1 MKKINFMELLF
12 LITSLLIVIASL
24 ILPESNLLY
33 CILGALFIA
42 VLAVFDIKMPAVAKL
57 SNNNPKVKTMRFLN
71 RICIFI
77 FTIIS
82 IFALFSPLQDL
93 FSPKTRDIL
102 LIGIVSLFLMIF
114 GNLSPKIPCN
124 RYFGFRLPWTIRDED
139 TWKVAHKFLGYLSF
153 PVAIAM
159 FVLSFFFDIN
169 IIAPIFILILILVP
183 GIYSLLFY
191 IKKRKRMDI

>member
-1 MKKINFMELLF
+1 MKKFTFIELLF
-12 LITSLLIVIASL
+12 LTTSLLIVIASL
-24 ILPESNLLY
+24 ILPESNLHY
-33 CILGALFIA
+33 SILGAIMIA
-42 VLAVFDIKMPAVAKL
+42 VLVVFDIKMPAVANL
-57 SNNNPKVKTMRFLN
+57 SNSNPKVKTMRFLN
-71 RICIFI
+71 RVLIFI

-93 FSPKTRDIL
+93 FSPKTRDTL

-139 TWKVAHKFLGYLSF
+139 TWKVAHKLLGYLSF

-159 FVLSFFFDIN
+159 FVLSFFFNIN
-169 IIAPIFILILILVP
+169 IIGPVSILILLLVP
-183 GIYSLLFY
+183 GIYSLMFY
-191 IKKRKRMDI
+191 IKKKKG